1 MIMVDGNIYFVAGSG
16 RNISFQVSSGS
27 NIQFGNTNIMN
38 LPNSTEVAAVRK
50 LLLDAQE
57 RMLGFETT
65 LQTTNSEW
73 QNKINELLQKHSIL
87 TKQVSAQANDTYQRA
102 RTNRRAR
109 LLILKLTKQ
118 IERLFKLMA
127 TDECLAVGADTCK
140 NGGMESI
147 VKYALMNALFIVG
160 QQLVVKTVLNTIA
173 GFTCNCTTGWHG
185 LLCEHAENAC
195 DSADDICGTHGHCNG
210 LHCLDFDE
218 CANDLT
224 NDCSKQP
231 PVECINTHGS
241 YNCGE
246 CPTGY
251 LSKGEKQGQI
261 CQKIDRCNNPPL
273 INGGCS
279 PLAKCVNEPEF
290 RCICPMGM
298 IGDGIGPDGCEKP
311 KITINGTDESLCV
324 ENGENKSCL
333 NGGTCQ
339 TISSKEIRCLCPET
353 HYGVRCEHPNPCLS
367 RQFCSGHGRCQT
379 NPLGCICF
387 KGFYGSR
394 CQFQED
400 GCGFHTSNETGEL
413 KYERNAPT
421 PLFDKWTCT
430 WHIEMFD
437 TRKVLQI
444 NFLNLTAPRLFEVT
458 SKGCEN
464 AFVTLTIFDG
474 ADPLQSP
481 TLASTQIANLCH
493 GEDFEMPFKHPL
505 FTSTNKAVIR
515 LSSRLQGRSTFLHL
529 NWTAKKPSC
538 GGRFNSPN
546 GGRIDYYYNDNRQ
559 LVGSKQQKDEE
570 LGEKGCICQIPSNR
584 TLSLQQCFS
593 LSAKELPTIVRTS
606 GPFASVYLRIDGQQ
620 QFNTKLPTGCGGKIK
635 ATETSSLLQSP
646 NYPHIYFP
654 NLDCLWIIQPK
665 IISEN
670 NTNDINENNLINDA
684 PYLADQK
691 VEILFEHFDVPT
703 TVTQY
708 ANPLLRHVTI
718 NSCVGDF
725 LQIVEKVST
734 YCNMQK
740 PPLNLPI
747 VAPHLSLKFHSDSS
761 IGGSGFSIRYRSVC
775 QKDFTLPNGTISSPN
790 FPGPSSQPFKC
801 TYRIIAKPSQAIRL
815 RFDKIGFTT
824 SFSSCFYNNRQNSP
838 QIQDYIELSG
848 GHSSNEV
855 ANKRYICPRYPFVA
869 PAGEIVT
876 SGIRPFS
883 ITYSTSGSPTNKGFL
898 FYYETFDIGC
908 GGVFTITEEGEQ
920 KQLITSPN
928 YPESY
933 TSFMYCVYYLKVP
946 TGKAIRLSFDVFDI
960 ENVAHRDDCDFDNV
974 RVFDTYTDD
983 NEHGQLL
990 GKFCGKALPPPLI
1003 SNTGQMAVVFISD
1016 RSVSGS
1022 GFSAKFQSINLT
1034 SHCDRTFTASS
1045 GEFIFDFGDYEQ
1057 NEHCDYKIQISSNRR
1072 ILLNI
1077 LNISSPCDYGTLMV
1091 KNGPSELS
1099 PGFVGLFGDSEICNE
1114 NPVKQ
1119 LISQGN
1125 RLFLRFRSI
1134 TNRGIRFAL
1143 SYEQYEAGC
1152 GGHITGFSG
1161 AISTPQYPH
1170 KDSHSLRCEWLI
1182 AVTPGNKIQFKIIK
1196 LDNLDSEDSD
1206 GNCSPFSRNL
1216 LELFDIKYG
1225 GDNRNEHLI
1234 ERYCRLE
1241 TTNPLP
1247 IISSSN
1253 SLNVR
1258 FSQHGGSHHLPIFG
1272 FLAEFSTVCSD
1283 ILLEGLH
1290 GTLQSPGYPQRVLL
1304 PRNCKWQIR
1313 SSSGSRIQ
1321 LQFHL
1326 FRITDTDNLTR

>member
-140 NGGMESI
+140 NGGTCIDGFGKFQCLCPSHLQGKHCEI
-147 VKYALMNALFIVG
+147 RVDECALYSGTTIGCQNGA
-160 QQLVVKTVLNTIA
+160 KCTNNPTIA

-195 DSADDICGTHGHCNG
+195 DSADDICGTHGHCIQSRSSQSALAYRCICEPGFQQGGDPSNPICVDVDECALNNHCYPGTECINLPGSFKCGSCPAGLIGNG

-570 LGEKGCICQIPSNR
+570 LGEKGCIWYLNVPSQFHIELNLQVLRLPSAEIVNCSSNTLKIFDSQIPSNR

-620 QFNTKLPTGCGGKIK
+620 QFNTKCETQCSSIGFSIIYKTIELPTGCGGKIK

-703 TVTQY
+703 TVTQH
-708 ANPLLRHVTI
+708 NH
-718 NSCVGDF
+718 NS
-725 LQIVEKVST
+725 
-734 YCNMQK
+734 
-740 PPLNLPI
+740 
-747 VAPHLSLKFHSDSS
+747 
-761 IGGSGFSIRYRSVC
+761 
-775 QKDFTLPNGTISSPN
+775 
-790 FPGPSSQPFKC
+790 
-801 TYRIIAKPSQAIRL
+801 
-815 RFDKIGFTT
+815 
-824 SFSSCFYNNRQNSP
+824 
-838 QIQDYIELSG
+838 
-848 GHSSNEV
+848 
-855 ANKRYICPRYPFVA
+855 
-869 PAGEIVT
+869 
-876 SGIRPFS
+876 
-883 ITYSTSGSPTNKGFL
+883 
-898 FYYETFDIGC
+898 
-908 GGVFTITEEGEQ
+908 
-920 KQLITSPN
+920 
-928 YPESY
+928 
-933 TSFMYCVYYLKVP
+933 
-946 TGKAIRLSFDVFDI
+946 
-960 ENVAHRDDCDFDNV
+960 
-974 RVFDTYTDD
+974 
-983 NEHGQLL
+983 
-990 GKFCGKALPPPLI
+990 
-1003 SNTGQMAVVFISD
+1003 
-1016 RSVSGS
+1016 
-1022 GFSAKFQSINLT
+1022 QSIHQNTVYHKLN
-1034 SHCDRTFTASS
+1034 AS
-1045 GEFIFDFGDYEQ
+1045 
-1057 NEHCDYKIQISSNRR
+1057 
-1072 ILLNI
+1072 
-1077 LNISSPCDYGTLMV
+1077 YG
-1091 KNGPSELS
+1091 
-1099 PGFVGLFGDSEICNE
+1099 
-1114 NPVKQ
+1114 
-1119 LISQGN
+1119 
-1125 RLFLRFRSI
+1125 
-1134 TNRGIRFAL
+1134 
-1143 SYEQYEAGC
+1143 
-1152 GGHITGFSG
+1152 
-1161 AISTPQYPH
+1161 
-1170 KDSHSLRCEWLI
+1170 
-1182 AVTPGNKIQFKIIK
+1182 QFPIWIK
-1196 LDNLDSEDSD
+1196 
-1206 GNCSPFSRNL
+1206 
-1216 LELFDIKYG
+1216 
-1225 GDNRNEHLI
+1225 
-1234 ERYCRLE
+1234 
-1241 TTNPLP
+1241 
-1247 IISSSN
+1247 
-1253 SLNVR
+1253 
-1258 FSQHGGSHHLPIFG
+1258 
-1272 FLAEFSTVCSD
+1272 
-1283 ILLEGLH
+1283 
-1290 GTLQSPGYPQRVLL
+1290 
-1304 PRNCKWQIR
+1304 
-1313 SSSGSRIQ
+1313 
-1321 LQFHL
+1321 
-1326 FRITDTDNLTR
+1326 